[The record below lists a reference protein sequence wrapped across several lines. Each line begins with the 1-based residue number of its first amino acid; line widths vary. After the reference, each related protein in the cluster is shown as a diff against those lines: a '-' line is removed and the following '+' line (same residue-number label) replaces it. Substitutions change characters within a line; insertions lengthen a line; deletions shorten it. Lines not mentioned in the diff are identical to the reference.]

1 MLSSR
6 VVDDLDRAIQE
17 NQSRF
22 SGILS
27 IRHSTVSNKGEGKRN
42 NFYKSIKLTD
52 FNFPEILAVGTH
64 LFGAPKVHS
73 VYFS

>member
-6 VVDDLDRAIQE
+6 VVDDLDRATQE

-22 SGILS
+22 SGILP

-42 NFYKSIKLTD
+42 NVYKSIKLTD
-52 FNFPEILAVGTH
+52 FNFPEILAVGTL

-73 VYFS
+73 V

>member
-6 VVDDLDRAIQE
+6 VVDDLDRATQE

-22 SGILS
+22 SGILP

-42 NFYKSIKLTD
+42 NVYKSIKLTD
-52 FNFPEILAVGTH
+52 FNFPEILAVGTL

>member
-42 NFYKSIKLTD
+42 KSIKLTD
-52 FNFPEILAVGTH
+52 FNFPEILAVGAH